1 MGQKRRRF
9 TAGFK
14 ARVALEALKDLY
26 TVQGI
31 AQRNGLHPNQV
42 SAWKRQ
48 ASEGTASAFESGSG
62 NSDRQRS
69 MVVES
74 SAYTVFDRPTARDSP
89 ACISRVCAISRCAKS
104 A

>member
-14 ARVALEALKDLY
+14 ARVALEALKEVD

-48 ASEGTASAFESGSG
+48 ASEAAAAAFEGG
-62 NSDRQRS
+62 AGKRGDDH
-69 MVVES
+69 E
-74 SAYTVFDRPTARDSP
+74 ATVRELHAKIGELTMERDFFL
-89 ACISRVCAISRCAKS
+89 RGLGR
-104 A
+104 